1 MTIKQNFISLK
12 TNENEN
18 KKKELLFEISNN
30 KEFNNKKLQQRN
42 ETKQNIIS

>member
-1 MTIKQNFISLK
+1 MKI
-12 TNENEN
+12 